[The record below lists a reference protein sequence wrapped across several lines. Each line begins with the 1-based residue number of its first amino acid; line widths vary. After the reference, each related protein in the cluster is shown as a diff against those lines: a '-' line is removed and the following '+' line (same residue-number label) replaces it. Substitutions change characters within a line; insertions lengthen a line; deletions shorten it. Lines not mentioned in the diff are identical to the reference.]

1 MGEFSKDHNPE
12 TTIKRNS
19 RDLSFSNNLT
29 FNIGYIVPCFCKE
42 VLSGDTFSI
51 DTLFALN
58 FFPTYFPI
66 QNKIRADVHF
76 FYCRT
81 RNIYNEFK
89 RFTSNVSVKKPM
101 PYLAMTDK
109 QHKEFKVGSI
119 YDYFNIP
126 TTLIFP
132 SGAVTPKWD
141 ELETYE
147 PILPS
152 SNDLSLIA
160 GDLNGINLS
169 NGNWNEIV
177 SSDDYTLTVG
187 VDGRT
192 DTVGLLTPTFS
203 RQTSVTSVNL
213 TAGLHFFVDP
223 NSVKS
228 VKDVDRDSFSNFNP
242 YFDTQFHV
250 NPILPVGNL
259 SNPPSPIRVIPVV
272 CYLFGQS
279 GSSSLTCFIA
289 SNVYHSETFTPSLTE
304 TDNIPYIPSKA
315 FTVRFPTKDDFVSQI
330 FSIRDSYG
338 LNSPYQAVAFGYF
351 VQTSKGLGSGV
362 AARSLKSDMTPNP
375 VAYFAEEKVL
385 QVCDLALSQNP
396 FVKKPLNS
404 SVFRCYE
411 SIYNSFFRDERNNPL
426 LIDGEPAYDEYL
438 TSTDGGPDNFDYKL
452 HRRNW
457 EQDWFTTA
465 LPTPQQGNAPLVGI
479 SSLGEVT
486 VSTDDGQV
494 FKAQAEY
501 ADDGDTITNVHYT
514 PVNQDGTPMPNSV
527 KRQLVSLATSGIS
540 INDFRNVNALQR
552 YLETNIR
559 RGLKYKDIMASRW
572 GINISYAE
580 LNMPEFIG
588 GVTEYVSP
596 AQVNQTSQDTES
608 SPLGSFAGQ
617 LYCKGQNKH
626 SVRVFCDEPGYI
638 IGLIS
643 VVPTPVYSQSLPK
656 MFTKHSQ
663 LDFYNPEFGHIG
675 LQPIP
680 MLEVAPLQTPES
692 SLDETFGYQ
701 RAWYDYLASLD
712 EVHGQFRTSLRDFV
726 MYRTY
731 DSKPVLS
738 EDFLL
743 VSNRD
748 VDNVFS
754 VQRDSVGNSVDK
766 VIGQIHFSVKTRRPI
781 PKYGIPRLE

>member
-1 MGEFSKDHNPE
+1 MGEFSKEHNPE
-12 TTIKRNS
+12 TSLKRNT

-29 FNIGYIVPCFCKE
+29 GNIGYILPCFCKE
-42 VLSGDTFSI
+42 TLPGDTFSI

-66 QNKIRADVHF
+66 QNKIRADLHF

-81 RNIYNEFK
+81 RNVYNEFK
-89 RFTSNVSVKKPM
+89 RFQSNVSVQKPM

-109 QHKEFKVGSI
+109 QHFEMKPGSI

-126 TTLIFP
+126 VTVIRPAGSYIGGDGLSTSIPTP
-132 SGAVTPKWD
+132 SLSAVLSP
-141 ELETYE
+141 YF
-147 PILPS
+147 PILADNTPVGAGS
-152 SNDLSLIA
+152 STHFISSGQTVHI
-160 GDLNGINLS
+160 S
-169 NGNWNEIV
+169 SYPESVV
-177 SSDDYTLTVG
+177 SSHIV
-187 VDGRT
+187 
-192 DTVGLLTPTFS
+192 
-203 RQTSVTSVNL
+203 
-213 TAGLHFFVDP
+213 
-223 NSVKS
+223 
-228 VKDVDRDSFSNFNP
+228 
-242 YFDTQFHV
+242 
-250 NPILPVGNL
+250 
-259 SNPPSPIRVIPVV
+259 
-272 CYLFGQS
+272 QS
-279 GSSSLTCFIA
+279 GSVLSANKITALFNRDSSNRPIPIFAIPDQLGGELYGKNLSVVFNWTGSLPSDPPLVAFLAFAIVFSKEDYSDARIAIMPTTSVSRSLSGDSTKITLSGDVPSRPDILDYYDKIKSSYPGYSPRRIGFTLCVAQSSGSSTTIPLSPLTWFSGYKTTTETTTSLSSLPI
-289 SNVYHSETFTPSLTE
+289 
-304 TDNIPYIPSKA
+304 
-315 FTVRFPTKDDFVSQI
+315 
-330 FSIRDSYG
+330 
-338 LNSPYQAVAFGYF
+338 
-351 VQTSKGLGSGV
+351 
-362 AARSLKSDMTPNP
+362 
-375 VAYFAEEKVL
+375 
-385 QVCDLALSQNP
+385 SQNP
-396 FVKKPLNS
+396 FLKKPLNS

-426 LIDGEPAYDEYL
+426 LVNGEPAYDEYL
-438 TSTDGGPDNFDYKL
+438 TSTDGGPDTFDYHL

-457 EQDWFTTA
+457 EQDCFTTA
-465 LPTPQQGNAPLVGI
+465 LPSPQQGNAPLVGI

-486 VSTDDGQV
+486 VSTEDGHV

-501 ADDGDTITNVHYT
+501 AEDGDTITNVHYT

-596 AQVNQTSQDTES
+596 AQVNQTSQDTVD

-617 LYCKGQNKH
+617 LYCKGQSKH
-626 SVRVFCDEPGYI
+626 TIRVFCDEPGYI
-638 IGLIS
+638 IGLLS
-643 VVPTPVYSQSLPK
+643 VVPSPVYSQVLPK

-663 LDFYNPEFGHIG
+663 LDFFNPEFGHIG

-680 MLEVAPLQTPES
+680 MVEVAPLQTPFDE
-692 SLDETFGYQ
+692 LNETFGYQ
-701 RAWYDYLASLD
+701 RAWYDYLASFD

-743 VSNRD
+743 VNNRD

-754 VQRDSVGNSVDK
+754 VQRDSEGNSTDK
-766 VIGQIHFSVKTRRPI
+766 IIGQLHFSVKARRPI

>member
-1 MGEFSKDHNPE
+1 MGEFSKEHNPE

-29 FNIGYIVPCFCKE
+29 FNIGQIVPCFCKE
-42 VLSGDTFSI
+42 VLPGDTFSI

-89 RFTSNVSVKKPM
+89 RFQSNVSVNKPM
-101 PYLAMTDK
+101 PYLAMTSK
-109 QHKEFKVGSI
+109 QHSEFRAGSI

-126 TTLIFP
+126 VTRINPAGSLAFGDGLLDNKTMDYVTSSSPLFLVNNTSPSVGSPFSAGDKLSFYPSTSVYELYMPGPDNNPPVNSSFLACSHRADGVVSPSFILPQSMIASLSEKPLTIAVGWNNTYSSFALVPVITYSVSGGRSYALILESESIAYSIPSRNKTVKVPFSFP
-132 SGAVTPKWD
+132 SFDA
-141 ELETYE
+141 Y
-147 PILPS
+147 
-152 SNDLSLIA
+152 
-160 GDLNGINLS
+160 
-169 NGNWNEIV
+169 V
-177 SSDDYTLTVG
+177 SAYNKVNATVG
-187 VDGRT
+187 VIPESIVYGVSIVYASTTASTPQILQEVYSGFRYAIE
-192 DTVGLLTPTFS
+192 TVSNIG
-203 RQTSVTSVNL
+203 
-213 TAGLHFFVDP
+213 
-223 NSVKS
+223 
-228 VKDVDRDSFSNFNP
+228 DSS
-242 YFDTQFHV
+242 
-250 NPILPVGNL
+250 I
-259 SNPPSPIRVIPVV
+259 
-272 CYLFGQS
+272 
-279 GSSSLTCFIA
+279 SL
-289 SNVYHSETFTPSLTE
+289 
-304 TDNIPYIPSKA
+304 
-315 FTVRFPTKDDFVSQI
+315 
-330 FSIRDSYG
+330 
-338 LNSPYQAVAFGYF
+338 
-351 VQTSKGLGSGV
+351 
-362 AARSLKSDMTPNP
+362 
-375 VAYFAEEKVL
+375 
-385 QVCDLALSQNP
+385 NP

-411 SIYNSFFRDERNNPL
+411 SIYNSFFRDERNNPFL
-426 LIDGEPAYDEYL
+426 VNGEPAYDEYL

-452 HRRNW
+452 HFRNW

-617 LYCKGQNKH
+617 LYCKGQSKH

-680 MLEVAPLQTPES
+680 MLEVAPLQTPQSE
-692 SLDETFGYQ
+692 LDETFGYQ

-754 VQRDSVGNSVDK
+754 VQRDSDGNSVDK
-766 VIGQIHFSVKTRRPI
+766 VIGQVHFSVKTRRPI

>member
-1 MGEFSKDHNPE
+1 MGEFSKEHNPE
-12 TTIKRNS
+12 TTIKRNPL
-19 RDLSFSNNLT
+19 DLSYSNNLT
-29 FNIGYIVPCFCKE
+29 FNIGYIIPCFCKE
-42 VLSGDTFSI
+42 TLPGDTFSI

-89 RFTSNVSVKKPM
+89 RFQSNVSVSKPM
-101 PYLAMTDK
+101 PYLAMTEK
-109 QHKEFKVGSI
+109 QHAEMKPGSI

-126 TTLIFP
+126 VTQILPAGSYAFQQNVGSSFLFSDGHGLSNNVMLIDGQRATYDNLSRLTESSVFEITDPAHVSFAGESNAKVVSWEHGTSMSPSVDVPVIVLYSFGLYPVDVLKHSLAGFSFKFGVIDKAPGINVPMLYVENSNLKLQDYYFFKGVYSASSVNTSDYTEIITFP
-132 SGAVTPKWD
+132 SLSEIDDLVSKIKFDNPDASIYFGIMHLDVNAG
-141 ELETYE
+141 
-147 PILPS
+147 
-152 SNDLSLIA
+152 NDMSGWI
-160 GDLNGINLS
+160 
-169 NGNWNEIV
+169 
-177 SSDDYTLTVG
+177 Y
-187 VDGRT
+187 
-192 DTVGLLTPTFS
+192 TPTLPYGADVSYAFEQTVSLAS
-203 RQTSVTSVNL
+203 RPLES
-213 TAGLHFFVDP
+213 
-223 NSVKS
+223 
-228 VKDVDRDSFSNFNP
+228 
-242 YFDTQFHV
+242 
-250 NPILPVGNL
+250 
-259 SNPPSPIRVIPVV
+259 
-272 CYLFGQS
+272 
-279 GSSSLTCFIA
+279 
-289 SNVYHSETFTPSLTE
+289 
-304 TDNIPYIPSKA
+304 
-315 FTVRFPTKDDFVSQI
+315 
-330 FSIRDSYG
+330 
-338 LNSPYQAVAFGYF
+338 
-351 VQTSKGLGSGV
+351 
-362 AARSLKSDMTPNP
+362 
-375 VAYFAEEKVL
+375 
-385 QVCDLALSQNP
+385 NP

-426 LIDGEPAYDEYL
+426 LINGEPAYDEYL

-486 VSTDDGQV
+486 VSTEDGQV
-494 FKAQAEY
+494 FTAQAEY
-501 ADDGDTITNVHYT
+501 AEDGDTITNVHYT

-559 RGLKYKDIMASRW
+559 RGLKFKDIMASRW

-617 LYCKGQNKH
+617 LFCKGQSRH

-656 MFTKHSQ
+656 MFTKHSH

-680 MLEVAPLQTPES
+680 MLEVAPLQTPQS

-712 EVHGQFRTSLRDFV
+712 EVHGQFHTSLRDFV

-743 VSNRD
+743 VNNRD

-754 VQRDSVGNSVDK
+754 VQHDSEGNSVDK
-766 VIGQIHFSVKTRRPI
+766 VIGQIHFSVKSRRPI